1 MNSKKIIF
9 FVIIAAII
17 LGTVWYFFI
26 RLDKKRAVK
35 TILKYDNN
43 ASIDALNAM
52 GEDYLIARAKAYL
65 ISETDFEFE
74 GKKYST
80 ESGKTI

>member
-1 MNSKKIIF
+1 MNKKKVVF
-9 FVIIAAII
+9 FVILAIVT

-26 RLDKKRAVK
+26 RLDKKRAIK

-43 ASIDALNAM
+43 ANIDALNAM
-52 GEDYLIARAKAYL
+52 GEAYLIARARAYL
-65 ISETDFEFE
+65 KSETDFEFE

-80 ESGKTI
+80 ESGKSI